1 MTNVGVLSRASRNL
15 FLVFAVVAGIVAIDG
30 LNTASAQG
38 RGRGRP
44 ANALTGSYRLNPN
57 LSDNAA
63 ALADQ
68 ATRGLPGRDQQR
80 LRNIILR
87 RLDAPEELAI
97 ERRGRAITLA
107 SSNAEPVTFEADGR
121 VQTELTRNGRSIRTT
136 TTLVGDRLDV
146 TTSGDRSVD
155 YQVSFAP
162 INGGQSLRVTR
173 RISDEGLR
181 QTVVARSVYDRI
193 STDPRLDMY
202 SGYRDRGPRA
212 GEVRNDRPDVR
223 NDRPDVDRTDF
234 GVAPGTE
241 IIATLDGNLST
252 RQARPEDAFT
262 LTVRSPAQFEGAR
275 IDGRIANVDRA
286 GQVAGRADMAF
297 DFGRISLR
305 NGRTFDFNGYLEG
318 IRTTKGETLR
328 VENGSVQDES
338 SQTARTSTNT
348 GIGAGIG
355 ALIGAIAGGGKGA
368 AIGAAVGAGAGAG
381 SAIVQSRDD
390 LELLSGSEFRI
401 RAADPRR

>member
-1 MTNVGVLSRASRNL
+1 MTNVGVRSRANRNL
-15 FLVFAVVAGIVAIDG
+15 VLVFAVAAGIVATDG

-44 ANALTGSYRLNPN
+44 ANALVGSYRLNPN
-57 LSDNAA
+57 VSDNAA
-63 ALADQ
+63 TLADQ
-68 ATRGLPGRDQQR
+68 ATRGLPDRDQRR

-97 ERRGRAITLA
+97 DRRGRTITLA

-121 VQTELTRNGRSIRTT
+121 VQTELTRNGRSVRTT

-146 TTSGDRSVD
+146 ATTGDRSVD
-155 YQVSFAP
+155 YQVSFDP

-173 RISDEGLR
+173 RISDDGLR

-202 SGYRDRGPRA
+202 DGYRDRASRGGGNRS
-212 GEVRNDRPDVR
+212 DR
-223 NDRPDVDRTDF
+223 RTSTSGNRDDL
-234 GVAPGTE
+234 GVEPGTV
-241 IIATLDGNLST
+241 IVASLDGNIDT
-252 RQARPEDAFT
+252 GRARAEDPFT

-275 IDGRIANVDRA
+275 IDGRIASVDRA
-286 GQVAGRADMAF
+286 GKATGRADLAF
-297 DFGRISLR
+297 DFERISLR
-305 NGRTFDFNGYLEG
+305 NGRTMDFSGYVESV
-318 IRTTKGETLR
+318 RTTRGETLR

-338 SQTARTSTNT
+338 SQTARTATRA

-355 ALIGAIAGGGKGA
+355 ALIGAIAGGGQGA
-368 AIGAAVGAGAGAG
+368 AIGAAVGGGAGAG
-381 SAIVQSRDD
+381 SAVVQGRDD
-390 LELLSGSEFRI
+390 LELLTGSEFTI
-401 RAADPRR
+401 RAADSGR